1 MSPSTSGA
9 RFSIV
14 VFDSRVRWSMG
25 RSARG
30 GLAASII
37 ELNLKAISI
46 NARALYEEIA
56 EIRTSISNVEGIKL
70 GKGKSN

>member
-1 MSPSTSGA
+1 
-9 RFSIV
+9 
-14 VFDSRVRWSMG
+14 MG